1 MQLARVGAVLGVA
14 AAVVTTGL
22 LTALPASAHDKM
34 FRAECMDGKAV
45 LHVNLTRY
53 APKTDDKTNYLKITL
68 DGKHFKIIEF
78 GDKLVEKYSAEVD
91 LTVQHKF
98 YAEVDAYDGHNGT
111 QFDHKTDPD
120 DKNMIV
126 KPCPEQVPPVEEPPA
141 EEPPAEEPPA
151 EEPPA
156 EEPPAEEPPAE
167 QPPAEETTPVTTTEV
182 APTTTTTTTAAVVP
196 VAEKDELASTGA
208 SIAIPLGIGVV
219 LLGGGAGLLF
229 FLRRRASNS

>member
-22 LTALPASAHDKM
+22 LTALPASAHNKA
-34 FRAECMDGKAV
+34 FKAKCEDGKAV
-45 LHVNLTRY
+45 LSVNLTQY

-68 DGKHFKIIEF
+68 DGQHFKIIEF

-98 YAEVDAYDGHNGT
+98 AAEVDAYDGHKGK

-126 KPCPEQVPPVEEPPA
+126 EPCPEQVPPVEEPPAEQPPAEEPPAEQPPA

-156 EEPPAEEPPAE
+156 EE
-167 QPPAEETTPVTTTEV
+167 TTPVTTTEV
-182 APTTTTTTTAAVVP
+182 APTTTTTAAVVP